1 MALNEIVN
9 EVVIGLEIFEMFD
22 KLETGVINSL
32 SIK

>member
-22 KLETGVINSL
+22 KLESAVINSL
-32 SIK
+32 SNK